1 MNISRTIFLD
11 SSIRGSR
18 NNSQH
23 TPDGPKLDKA
33 EALMASGLKNGGSLH
48 KPTVVPVVF
57 PNYHLL
63 HEV

>member
-18 NNSQH
+18 NDSQH
-23 TPDGPKLDKA
+23 IPDGPKLDNA
-33 EALMASGLKNGGSLH
+33 EALMASGLKNGG
-48 KPTVVPVVF
+48 TVVPVVF
-57 PNYHLL
+57 LNYHLL